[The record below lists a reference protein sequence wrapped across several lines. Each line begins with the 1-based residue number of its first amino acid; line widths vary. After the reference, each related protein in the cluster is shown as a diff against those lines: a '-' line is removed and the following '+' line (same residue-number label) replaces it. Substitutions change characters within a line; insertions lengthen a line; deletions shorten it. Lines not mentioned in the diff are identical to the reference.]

1 MRTFARSAELSSVY
15 SGWSTSCSRASV
27 RYMRPP
33 RLAEAFVLPGLSR
46 SGRVPGVPTTG
57 ATCLLQPGVRGG
69 GEAGVPR
76 CEEPR
81 DAPQPA
87 RWRGPESNRRH
98 HDFQSCGVV
107 TGCARF
113 AGNFAGCEVRTTR
126 LSFPYF
132 ADFVPTKRP
141 TAARV
146 GLFVALDSHAL
157 DFL

>member
-81 DAPQPA
+81 DAPQP
-87 RWRGPESNRRH
+87 RDGEGRNR
-98 HDFQSCGVV
+98 
-107 TGCARF
+107 TGD
-113 AGNFAGCEVRTTR
+113 TTIFSR
-126 LSFPYF
+126 VLYQLSYL
-132 ADFVPTKRP
+132 
-141 TAARV
+141 AARAD
-146 GLFVALDSHAL
+146 GSGR
-157 DFL
+157 